1 MIALEQVEIGY
12 GRTALLKAL
21 TFEVG
26 GGDFWGIVGPNGGG
40 KTTLVKTLIGIISPI
55 RGQVRYSEPTPRFGY
70 VPQRHVVPANYPLTA
85 LDVALM
91 GRYGSSIGSRLSAA
105 DRRRT
110 QEELERIDMSR
121 QAQLPFDALSGG
133 QKQRVLL
140 ARALASDP
148 EVLVLDEPT
157 TGMDL
162 PGETAILSV
171 LRDLHTERG
180 MTILMIGHHISS
192 VVSVADHLCLINKD
206 AGLFAAGSLHEMLS
220 PERLTEA
227 YGRPIEVERTH
238 GGVHVH
244 CVQGGTNG

>member
-1 MIALEQVEIGY
+1 VIALERVQIGY
-12 GRTALLKAL
+12 GRVPLMGAL

-26 GGDFWGIVGPNGGG
+26 AGHFWGIVGPNGGG
-40 KTTLVKTLIGIISPI
+40 KTTLVKTLIGIIPPV
-55 RGQVRYSEPTPRFGY
+55 GGGVRFAGGAPRFGY
-70 VPQRHVVPANYPLTA
+70 VPQRHVVPSNYPLTA
-85 LDVALM
+85 FDVALM
-91 GRYGSSIGSRLSAA
+91 GRYSSSIGSRPTDA

-110 QEELERIDMSR
+110 LEELDRIDMAKR
-121 QAQLPFDALSGG
+121 AHLPFDALSGG

-140 ARALASDP
+140 ARALASEP

-162 PGETAILSV
+162 PGESAILSL
-171 LRDLHTERG
+171 LRHLHAERG

-206 AGLFAAGSLHEMLS
+206 VGLFAAGTLDEMLS
-220 PERLTEA
+220 QERLTEV

-238 GGVHVH
+238 GGFHVH
-244 CVQGGTNG
+244 SVEGGSNG